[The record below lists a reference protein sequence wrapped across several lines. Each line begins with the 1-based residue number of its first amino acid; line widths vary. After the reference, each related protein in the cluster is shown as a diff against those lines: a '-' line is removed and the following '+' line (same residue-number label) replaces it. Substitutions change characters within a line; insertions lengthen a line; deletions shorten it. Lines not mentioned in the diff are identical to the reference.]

1 MPEEKRYYNKKT
13 GEEFE
18 QHNKSSGGL
27 ESRVRCPWCKQQND
41 HTSLADVGGRDI
53 GTRVECDNEE
63 CGNTYVVVAV
73 HRQPTIQVKQW
84 RDGADPLPLEGK

>member
-1 MPEEKRYYNKKT
+1 MSDPRRKYNKST

-18 QHNKSSGGL
+18 QHNKSTGGL
-27 ESRVRCPWCKQQND
+27 ENRVRCPWCKFQND
-41 HTSLADVGGRDI
+41 HSSLADVGGRDN
-53 GTRVECDNEE
+53 GTQVECDNED

-84 RDGADPLPLEGK
+84 RDGEDPLPLEKK